1 MFIFINIIR
10 NTNVKLIMPC
20 LVCLLENNKI
30 MITEKPG
37 KSTLKQYRQQL
48 EKKLKQVR
56 SPPKMTGKRKE

>member
-1 MFIFINIIR
+1 
-10 NTNVKLIMPC
+10 MPC